1 MKKSLLLIAILMAAT
16 SVYAATKDV
25 SKTVHNMGSTGIG
38 SHFKGTIDQV
48 CIYCHT
54 PHNATQSNLL
64 WNNTLPD
71 RSGVN
76 AFALYSSQYL
86 SKNKYGVSLPT
97 GSPSLLC
104 LSCHDGKSAINVLH
118 SSKLGTDVA
127 DNVGY
132 GAGVPVAINKPY
144 DGGFFFPL
152 SPANLGGTEL
162 DPAKGTDLTNDH
174 PIGFSYS
181 AVATDQGVSQLH
193 TVATLPASI
202 RLFGA
207 SQRMECSTCHDPH
220 VNYDGASGGDSTRR
234 PFLVMSNSGSALC
247 LACHNK

>member
-1 MKKSLLLIAILMAAT
+1 MKKTVLLIALLLVT
-16 SVYAATKDV
+16 TTVFAATKDV
-25 SKTVHNMGSTGIG
+25 SKTVHNMGSTGTG
-38 SHFKGTIDQV
+38 AHFAGTIDQV

-54 PHNATQSNLL
+54 PHNAAQSALL
-64 WNNTLPD
+64 WNNANIPLGSTF
-71 RSGVN
+71 N
-76 AFALYSSQYL
+76 LYSSQNL
-86 SKNKYGVSLPT
+86 SRNQYGVSLPA

-132 GAGVPVAINKPY
+132 GAGVAVNINKPY
-144 DGGFFFPL
+144 DGGFFDPVN
-152 SPANLGGTEL
+152 PANLGAASFTSAVGAN
-162 DPAKGTDLTNDH
+162 DGNNLTNDH

-181 AVATDQGVSQLH
+181 QVATDQGASQLH
-193 TVATLPASI
+193 ANPPAAI

-207 SQRMECSTCHDPH
+207 TQRMECSTCHDPH
-220 VNYDGASGGDSTRR
+220 VNYTATGDPTLR
-234 PFLVMSNSGSALC
+234 PFLVMSNSGSGLC